1 MGALSTAKVQSYP
14 TRGFTSH
21 PIAMQ
26 RKTTTVRDPKI
37 NSPKSQALVKGHFAV
52 ITMSAYKLPRFDL
65 CFLAAFGLGFVAG
78 GIPLAEQ
85 LQFNSLAPAVE
96 MAQAVIP

>member
-26 RKTTTVRDPKI
+26 RKTTTVRYPKI
-37 NSPKSQALVKGHFAV
+37 SSPESQALVKGHFAV
-52 ITMSAYKLPRFDL
+52 TTMSAYKPPHFDL
-65 CFLAAFGLGFVAG
+65 CFLAVFGLGFVAG
-78 GIPLAEQ
+78 AVWMVFHL
-85 LQFNSLAPAVE
+85 LNSYSSPA
-96 MAQAVIP
+96 